1 MALEIKQQLKLSQ
14 QLIMTPQLQQAIKLL
29 QLSRLELLENLH
41 QELETNPILEEA
53 LSEEPEPTQIEKA
66 PGEAETE
73 PEDRQT
79 EVTIGEQAFEGTDW
93 DNYINDYY
101 TPRSEDI
108 SEDRDQSSYE
118 NMVSKKTSL
127 TDHLMWQLSLSNLT
141 PEEEYVGSEIIGN
154 LDVNGYL
161 SASLEEISQSTHKE
175 IALVE
180 KVLMRIQEF
189 DPLGVGSR
197 DLKECLLIQ
206 AHYLKSQN
214 PWVDSIIVDHLNSLE
229 TKNYQAIARTLQAPI
244 EEIIQAIEII
254 LHLDPKP
261 GRAYSD
267 EEPQYISPDIY
278 VYKIGDE
285 VHIVLNED
293 GLPRLRINS
302 FYKQALDHRGS
313 VSEATRDYIQEKLR
327 SAIWLIKSIHQ
338 RQRTIYRVAESIFR
352 FQREFLDQGVAYLKP
367 LILRDVA
374 EEVQM
379 HESTISRVTTN
390 KYVHTPQGIF
400 ELKFFFNSSVPGAN
414 GETVASESVK
424 EKIRLLIA
432 HEDPAHPLS
441 DQELTEHL
449 LKQSIYIAR
458 RTVAKYREALRV
470 LPSNKR
476 KNIPIQDWIRSQK
489 MEVEK
494 EKMTEK
500 EE

>member
-53 LSEEPEPTQIEKA
+53 LSEEAELTQTEKA
-66 PGEAETE
+66 PGESEPE

-108 SEDRDQSSYE
+108 SEDHDQSSYE

-141 PEEEYVGSEIIGN
+141 PDEEYVGSEIIGN

-161 SASLEEISQSTHKE
+161 SASLEEISQSTQRE
-175 IALVE
+175 MAVVE

-214 PWVDSIIVDHLNSLE
+214 PWVDSIILDHLNSLE

-352 FQREFLDQGVAYLKP
+352 FQRDFLDHGVAYLKP

-424 EKIRLLIA
+424 EKIRLLVA

-441 DQELTEHL
+441 DQELTERL
-449 LKQSIYIAR
+449 LKQNIYIAR

-489 MEVEK
+489 NGIEK

>member
-1 MALEIKQQLKLSQ
+1 MALEIKQQLKLTQ

-29 QLSRLELLENLH
+29 QLSRLELLESLH
-41 QELETNPILEEA
+41 QELEANPTLEEI
-53 LSEEPEPTQIEKA
+53 LSEDLEPSQTEKTPGEPEAQ
-66 PGEAETE
+66 
-73 PEDRQT
+73 PEDRQA
-79 EVTIGEQAFEGTDW
+79 EVTIGEQAFEGMDW
-93 DNYINDYY
+93 DNYVNDYY

-108 SEDRDQSSYE
+108 SEDHELSSYE
-118 NMVSKKTSL
+118 NIVSKKSSL
-127 TDHLMWQLSLSNLT
+127 TDHLMWQLSLSILT
-141 PEEEYVGSEIIGN
+141 PEEETVGSEIIGN

-161 SASLEEISQSTHKE
+161 KASLEEIAQSTHKE
-175 IALVE
+175 TDLVE
-180 KVLMRIQEF
+180 RVLLRIQEF
-189 DPLGVGSR
+189 DPLGVASR

-206 AHYLKSQN
+206 AHHLDIKT
-214 PWVDSIIVDHLNSLE
+214 PWVDLIIKDHLNALE
-229 TKNYQAIARTLQAPI
+229 TKNYQAIARALQAPI
-244 EEIIQAIEII
+244 EEIIPAVEII

-261 GRAYSD
+261 GRLYSD
-267 EEPQYISPDIY
+267 EEPQYISPDIF
-278 VYKIGDE
+278 VYKMGDE

-293 GLPRLRINS
+293 GLPRLRINA
-302 FYKQALDHRGS
+302 FYKKTLDRRES
-313 VSEATRDYIQEKLR
+313 ISEATREYIQEKMR

-338 RQRTIYRVAESIFR
+338 RQRTIYKVAESIFK
-352 FQREFLDQGVAYLKP
+352 FQREFLDFGVTHLKP

-414 GETVASESVK
+414 GENVASESVK

-432 HEDPAHPLS
+432 HEDPFCPLS
-441 DQELTEHL
+441 DQELTDIL
-449 LKQSIYIAR
+449 LKENIHIAR

-476 KNIPIQDWIRSQK
+476 KKIPIQDWMRSSK
-489 MEVEK
+489 MEALK
-494 EKMTEK
+494 ENKAEN

>member
-1 MALEIKQQLKLSQ
+1 MALEIKQQLKLAQ

-29 QLSRLELLENLH
+29 QLSRLELLESLH
-41 QELETNPILEEA
+41 QELEANPILEEA
-53 LSEEPEPTQIEKA
+53 FSEEIEPTQVETA
-66 PGEAETE
+66 PGETVTE
-73 PEDRQT
+73 GEDRQA
-79 EVTIGEQAFEGTDW
+79 EVSIGEQAFEGMDW

-101 TPRSEDI
+101 SPRSEDI
-108 SEDRDQSSYE
+108 FEDHDQSSYE
-118 NMVSKKTSL
+118 NIISKKTSL
-127 TDHLMWQLSLSNLT
+127 TDHLLWQLSLSNLT
-141 PEEEYVGSEIIGN
+141 PEEEAVGFEIIGN

-161 SASLEEISQSTHKE
+161 TSSVEEISLSSGQEAT
-175 IALVE
+175 LVE
-180 KVLMRIQEF
+180 KVLLRIQEF

-197 DLKECLLIQ
+197 DLKECLRIQ
-206 AHYLKSQN
+206 AHHLLNQN
-214 PWVDSIIVDHLNSLE
+214 PWVEKIILDHLNSLE
-229 TKNYQAIARTLQAPI
+229 TKNYQAIARALQAPI

-254 LHLDPKP
+254 LQLDPKP

-293 GLPRLRINS
+293 GLPRLRINA
-302 FYKQALDHRGS
+302 FYKQALEHRES

-338 RQRTIYRVAESIFR
+338 RQRTIYRVAECIFK
-352 FQREFLDQGVAYLKP
+352 FQRDFLDHGVAALKP

-414 GETVASESVK
+414 GESVASESVK
-424 EKIRLLIA
+424 EKIRLMIGQ
-432 HEDPAHPLS
+432 ENPAHPLS

-449 LKQSIYIAR
+449 LKENIHIAR

-489 MEVEK
+489 TGPGK
-494 EKMTEK
+494 EKKTEK
-500 EE
+500 VE

>member
-53 LSEEPEPTQIEKA
+53 LSEESELTQIEKS
-66 PGEAETE
+66 PGETETE

-108 SEDRDQSSYE
+108 SEDHDQSSYE

-127 TDHLMWQLSLSNLT
+127 VDHLMWQLSLSNLT

-175 IALVE
+175 MALVE

-206 AHYLKSQN
+206 AHYLKSPN
-214 PWVDSIIVDHLNSLE
+214 PWVDSIILDHLNSLE
-229 TKNYQAIARTLQAPI
+229 TKNYQAIARSLQAPI
-244 EEIIQAIEII
+244 EEIIEAIEII

-352 FQREFLDQGVAYLKP
+352 FQREFLDYGVAYLKP

-414 GETVASESVK
+414 GETIASESVK
-424 EKIRLLIA
+424 EKIRLLVA

-449 LKQSIYIAR
+449 LKQNIYIAR

-489 MEVEK
+489 NGS
-494 EKMTEK
+494 
-500 EE
+500 

>member
-161 SASLEEISQSTHKE
+161 SASLEEISQSTQKE

-449 LKQSIYIAR
+449 LKQNIYIAR